1 MCIYSRRFLSK
12 LFLLFYS
19 AFFLIKCVQAQPAL
33 DSIKQELKL
42 KPHPFA
48 TLNSRNSFVDNSI
61 VNVFGVIA
69 GIKYGNK
76 LRFGIGYNQLYN
88 PPKKLNQ
95 NVEYIN
101 ELGKPYII
109 EKGLKFYYVSAAIEY
124 IFHKSKHWE
133 LGMLLQIGLGES
145 YYQYTLYGEKIIT
158 NRNLNFIY
166 EPAISVEYRV
176 FKWVGVGADFGYRFM
191 FANTKKLNQQLNS
204 PIITIDLMIY
214 YREIFKS
221 LFPKSKLSKKI

>member
-1 MCIYSRRFLSK
+1 M
-12 LFLLFYS
+12 
-19 AFFLIKCVQAQPAL
+19 P
-33 DSIKQELKL
+33 
-42 KPHPFA
+42 
-48 TLNSRNSFVDNSI
+48 
-61 VNVFGVIA
+61 
-69 GIKYGNK
+69 
-76 LRFGIGYNQLYN
+76 
-88 PPKKLNQ
+88 
-95 NVEYIN
+95 
-101 ELGKPYII
+101 
-109 EKGLKFYYVSAAIEY
+109 
-124 IFHKSKHWE
+124 
-133 LGMLLQIGLGES
+133 LQIGLGES

-221 LFPKSKLSKKI
+221 LFPKSKLAKKI

>member
-1 MCIYSRRFLSK
+1 MYCCFNRFFLK
-12 LFLLFYS
+12 LFTSFLVL
-19 AFFLIKCVQAQPAL
+19 FLIVNAVNAQPTL
-33 DSIKQELKL
+33 DSIKQELKH

-69 GIKYGNK
+69 GIKYGEK
-76 LRFGIGYNQLYN
+76 LRLGIGYNQLYN

-124 IFHKSKHWE
+124 VFYKSKHWE
-133 LGMLLQIGLGES
+133 VGMPLQIGFGES
-145 YYQYTLYGEKIIT
+145 YYQHTKNGEKIIT

-191 FANTKKLNQQLNS
+191 LANTKILNQQLNS

-221 LFPKSKLSKKI
+221 LFPKSKLAKKI

>member
-1 MCIYSRRFLSK
+1 MCCYFNRFFLTSF
-12 LFLLFYS
+12 LFLV
-19 AFFLIKCVQAQPAL
+19 FFVHSVKSQPAL

-61 VNVFGVIA
+61 VNVFGLIA
-69 GIKYGNK
+69 GIKYGDK
-76 LRFGIGYNQLYN
+76 LRLGIGYNQLYN

-124 IFHKSKHWE
+124 TFHRSKHWE
-133 LGMLLQIGLGES
+133 VGMPLQIGFGES
-145 YYQYTLYGEKIIT
+145 YYQHTLNGEKIIT
-158 NRNLNFIY
+158 NRSLNFIY

-191 FANTKKLNQQLNS
+191 LANTKKLNQQLNS

-221 LFPKSKLSKKI
+221 LFPKSKLAKKI